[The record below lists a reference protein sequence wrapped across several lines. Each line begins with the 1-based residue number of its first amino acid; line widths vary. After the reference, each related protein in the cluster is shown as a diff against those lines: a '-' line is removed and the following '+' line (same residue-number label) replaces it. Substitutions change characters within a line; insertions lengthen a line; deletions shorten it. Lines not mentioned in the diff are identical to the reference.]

1 MYICI
6 YVCIY
11 IYLYIYIHNIYV
23 NKCIYIYIYV
33 GIYLYIYLYI
43 LLKKN
48 FQLYLIIAT
57 NIANLI
63 PLFYKIENS
72 CIHLEEVT
80 HRSHA

>member
-1 MYICI
+1 MY
-6 YVCIY
+6 IY
-11 IYLYIYIHNIYV
+11 IY
-23 NKCIYIYIYV
+23 IYIYIYV

-43 LLKKN
+43 LPKKN